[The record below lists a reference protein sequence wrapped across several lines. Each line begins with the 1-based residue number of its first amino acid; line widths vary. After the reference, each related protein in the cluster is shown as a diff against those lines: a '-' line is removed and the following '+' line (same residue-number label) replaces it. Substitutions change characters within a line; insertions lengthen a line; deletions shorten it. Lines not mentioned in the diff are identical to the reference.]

1 MEKNSHKVVISQGAI
16 KATFHFNDKEMAA
29 LRVYSEDQKS
39 TMGRSYNF
47 SMYAFFENKTTS
59 YKHGRFL
66 KLFNYNG
73 GDFFWY
79 EE

>member
-1 MEKNSHKVVISQGAI
+1 MKKNTHKIVISQGTR
-16 KATFHFNDKEMAA
+16 KANFHFNDKEMAA
-29 LRVYSEDQKS
+29 LRTYSEGRTT
-39 TMGRSYNF
+39 TMGRCYNF

-66 KLFNYNG
+66 KLFDYNG